1 MKIYVTLAQ
10 AKFLLSVFN
19 LLSDKYRQISRKD
32 IINASGIDESRASRI
47 IQDRYLLENRIN
59 EINQNLKNKGVKQD
73 VKT

>member
-47 IQDRYLLENRIN
+47 IQDRYLLENKIN
-59 EINQNLKNKGVKQD
+59 EINQNP
-73 VKT
+73 KTKE

>member
-32 IINASGIDESRASRI
+32 IINDSGIDESRASRI
-47 IQDRYLLENRIN
+47 IQDRYLLENKIN
-59 EINQNLKNKGVKQD
+59 EINQNP
-73 VKT
+73 KTKE